1 MADTASTS
9 KRLTVR
15 QFLEWEERQPE
26 KYELLDGLVR
36 MMAGG
41 TKDHSV
47 IATNIVAALH
57 GKLRGSPCR
66 PFNSDIKVLTAGGQS
81 YYPDVTVDCGAR
93 DGAATQATRPTV
105 VFEVFSPST
114 RKDDLKIKRPNY
126 QATPS
131 IQQIVY
137 VETERMH
144 LMVWRRTEDGWEESE
159 IAHPEE
165 PLAIDALNV
174 SLTLADIYE
183 DATFTG

>member
-1 MADTASTS
+1 MADTATKS

-41 TKDHSV
+41 TKDHAA
-47 IATNIVAALH
+47 IAGNILAALR

-66 PFNSDIKVLTAGGQS
+66 PFNSDIKVLTAGAQS
-81 YYPDVTVDCGAR
+81 YYPDVTVDCGQQ
-93 DGAATQATRPTV
+93 DGSATQASRPTV

-114 RKDDLKIKRPNY
+114 RKDDLTLKLPNY

-137 VETERMH
+137 VETDRMH
-144 LMVWRRTEDGWEESE
+144 LMVWRRTEDGWEETE

-165 PLAIDALNV
+165 PLTIEPVGV
-174 SLTLADIYE
+174 SLALAEIYE
-183 DATFTG
+183 DATFAG